1 MAAEADGAG
10 ELALDVAV
18 PAQARAK
25 VAAKGGKRAPKP
37 PEPVAEVAPVARV
50 VVDVPLPHLDRVFE
64 YAVPASMAETAQP
77 GVRVRVRFA
86 GQDVEAFL
94 LSREQ
99 VAEHTGRLAPLRA
112 VVSPEPVLDVEL
124 LGTCRAVADRW
135 AGTLADVLRLAVPR
149 RHATTEKTTAE
160 RVAARD
166 EAAAAEGSAPARP
179 ELPAA
184 PDPHDPAGPWA
195 PYPAGPALLER
206 LAAPAATTAAT
217 TAATAGVRAVWT
229 ALPSPEPT
237 QDWPAALAAAAQAA
251 LSAGRGALIVVPD
264 HRDVT
269 RVDAALTA
277 ALGSTRSAPRH
288 VRLTADQ
295 GPAAR
300 YAAWLALRRGHVRV
314 AVGTRA
320 AALAPV
326 VDPGL
331 FAIWDDG
338 DDLHAEPHA
347 PYPHVREVLA
357 LRADRTGAALL
368 VGGHSRTAEGQR
380 WVESGWARAV
390 EAPRELVRTASP
402 RVLLPGDD
410 IEAERDAA
418 ARSARLPSLAFRTA
432 QAALAGRLPSQSRP
446 GPVLVQVPRRGYLLT
461 LRCEHCRAR
470 ARCRRCAGP
479 LQLTGADQHPACR
492 WCSTD
497 DPTWTCPQCRGDR
510 LRSAVVGARRTAEEL
525 GRAFPGVPVKT
536 SGGGAGVLEAVDGEP
551 ALVISTPGAE
561 PVAEGGYAAALLL
574 DGWAMLEREEL
585 RAAEEALRRWAAAA
599 ALVRP
604 QSAGGAVVL
613 LAPAG
618 VPPVE
623 ALVRWD
629 PAWHASRE
637 LAERR
642 ELGLPPGA
650 AFARLDGPAVAVDG
664 LLAALQRTD
673 DDRAALPPHA
683 EVLGPTPLEPD
694 RYPRG
699 GSGGRPSGSGGG
711 DDGGTP
717 VPRAFALVRVP
728 LAERA
733 ALAKALQGAVAVRS
747 ARKEPGSVRVQLD
760 PEHVV

>member
-1 MAAEADGAG
+1 MSATADTVGGVAAEADGAG

-18 PAQARAK
+18 PAQARARAA
-25 VAAKGGKRAPKP
+25 AAKGRKRAPKP
-37 PEPVAEVAPVARV
+37 PEPVAEVDPVARV
-50 VVDVPLPHLDRVFE
+50 VVDVPLPHLDRAFE
-64 YAVPASMAETAQP
+64 YAVPASMAETARP

-86 GQDVEAFL
+86 GQDVEGFL
-94 LSREQ
+94 LTREP

-112 VVSPEPVLDVEL
+112 VVSPEPVLDDEL

-135 AGTLADVLRLAVPR
+135 GGTLADVLRLAVPR

-160 RVAARD
+160 RAAAR
-166 EAAAAEGSAPARP
+166 EEGADAPVRQERP
-179 ELPAA
+179 AP
-184 PDPHDPAGPWA
+184 PDPHDPAGPWS
-195 PYPAGPALLER
+195 PYPAGAALLER
-206 LAAPAATTAAT
+206 LAAPS
-217 TAATAGVRAVWT
+217 ATAGVRAVWT
-229 ALPSPEPT
+229 ALPSREPS

-264 HRDVT
+264 HRDVA

-277 ALGSTRSAPRH
+277 ALGGTRSDPRH

-326 VDPGL
+326 ADPGL
-331 FAIWDDG
+331 LAVWDDG

-357 LRADRTGAALL
+357 LRAERTGAALL
-368 VGGHSRTAEGQR
+368 VGGHSRTAEAQR

-390 EAPRELVRTASP
+390 EAPREVVRTASP

-410 IEAERDAA
+410 VEAERDAA

-432 QAALAGRLPSQSRP
+432 QSALAGRLPGQARP

-470 ARCRRCAGP
+470 ARCRRCSGP
-479 LQLTGADQHPACR
+479 LQLTGADQHPVCR
-492 WCSTD
+492 WCGTD

-525 GRAFPGVPVKT
+525 GRAFPGVPVRT

-574 DGWAMLEREEL
+574 DGWAVLEREEL

-613 LAPAG
+613 LAAAG

-650 AFARLDGPAVAVDG
+650 AFARLDGPAVAVDA
-664 LLAALQRTD
+664 LLAALHQAD
-673 DDRAALPPHA
+673 PALAGLPPHA

-694 RYPRG
+694 RRAA
-699 GSGGRPSGSGGG
+699 REG
-711 DDGGTP
+711 DDGGLAA

-728 LAERA
+728 LAERQ

-747 ARKEPGSVRVQLD
+747 ARKEAGSVRVQLD

>member
-1 MAAEADGAG
+1 MSAAADTVGCVAAGSDGAG

-18 PAQARAK
+18 PAQVRAK
-25 VAAKGGKRAPKP
+25 AAAAKGRKRAPKP
-37 PEPVAEVAPVARV
+37 PEPVAEVEPVARV
-50 VVDVPLPHLDRVFE
+50 VVDVPLPHLDRAFE

-86 GQDVEAFL
+86 GQDVEGFL
-94 LSREQ
+94 LSRES

-112 VVSPEPVLDVEL
+112 VVSPEPVLDAEL

-135 AGTLADVLRLAVPR
+135 GGTLADVLRLAVPR

-160 RVAARD
+160 RAAARD
-166 EAAAAEGSAPARP
+166 EAAVADGGAATRV

-184 PDPHDPAGPWA
+184 PDPHDPTGPWA

-206 LAAPAATTAAT
+206 LAAPAATS
-217 TAATAGVRAVWT
+217 GVRAVWT
-229 ALPSPEPT
+229 ALPSRET
-237 QDWPAALAAAAQAA
+237 SQDWPAALAAAAQAA

-264 HRDVT
+264 HRDVA
-269 RVDAALTA
+269 RVDAALTT
-277 ALGSTRSAPRH
+277 ALGGTRSAPRH

-326 VDPGL
+326 ADPGL
-331 FAIWDDG
+331 LAVWDDG

-347 PYPHVREVLA
+347 PYPHVREVMA
-357 LRADRTGAALL
+357 LRAERTGAALL
-368 VGGHSRTAEGQR
+368 VGGHSRTAEAQR

-390 EAPRELVRTASP
+390 EAPREVVRTSSP

-410 IEAERDAA
+410 VEAERDAA

-432 QAALAGRLPSQSRP
+432 QSALAGRLPGQARP

-479 LQLTGADQHPACR
+479 LQLTGADQHPVCR

-536 SGGGAGVLEAVDGEP
+536 SGGGAGVLETVDGDA

-574 DGWAMLEREEL
+574 DGWALLEREEL
-585 RAAEEALRRWAAAA
+585 RAAEEALRRWSAAA

-650 AFARLDGPAVAVDG
+650 AFARLDGPAVAVDA

-694 RYPRG
+694 R
-699 GSGGRPSGSGGG
+699 RPSAAGE
-711 DDGGTP
+711 DGGAAT
-717 VPRAFALVRVP
+717 PRAFALVRVP

-747 ARKEPGSVRVQLD
+747 ARKEAGSVRVQLD

>member
-1 MAAEADGAG
+1 MAAASQGPG
-10 ELALDVAV
+10 ELVLDV
-18 PAQARAK
+18 PAAAAARAA
-25 VAAKGGKRAPKP
+25 AAKGRRRPPKP
-37 PEPVAEVAPVARV
+37 PEPVAEVDPVARV
-50 VVDVPLPHLDRVFE
+50 VVDVPLPHLDRAFE
-64 YAVPASMAETAQP
+64 YAVPASMAEAARA

-86 GQDVEAFL
+86 GQDVEGFL
-94 LSREQ
+94 LSREA

-112 VVSPEPVLDVEL
+112 VVSPEPVLDAEL
-124 LGTCRAVADRW
+124 LATCRAVADRW
-135 AGTLADVLRLAVPR
+135 GGTLADVLRLAVPR
-149 RHATTEKTTAE
+149 RHATTERTTAE
-160 RVAARD
+160 RAAAGAGD
-166 EAAAAEGSAPARP
+166 EAGEGPADASAAGPRRP
-179 ELPAA
+179 PA
-184 PDPHDPAGPWA
+184 PDPRDPHGPWSA
-195 PYPAGPALLER
+195 YPAGPALLER
-206 LAAPAATTAAT
+206 LAAPS
-217 TAATAGVRAVWT
+217 ATAGVRAVWT
-229 ALPSPEPT
+229 ALPSREPS
-237 QDWPAALAAAAQAA
+237 QDWPAALAAAARAA
-251 LSAGRGALIVVPD
+251 LSAGRGALLVVPD
-264 HRDVT
+264 HRDVV
-269 RVDAALTA
+269 RVDAALSA
-277 ALGSTRSAPRH
+277 ALGGTRSAPRH

-300 YAAWLALRRGHVRV
+300 YAAWLALRRGQVRV

-326 VDPGL
+326 ADLGL
-331 FAIWDDG
+331 LAVWDDG

-357 LRADRTGAALL
+357 LRAERTGAALL
-368 VGGHSRTAEGQR
+368 VAGHSRTAEAQR
-380 WVESGWARAV
+380 WVEQGWARAV
-390 EAPRELVRTASP
+390 EAPREVVRTASP

-410 IEAERDAA
+410 VEAERDAA

-432 QAALAGRLPSQSRP
+432 QAALAGRLPGQAGP

-461 LRCEHCRAR
+461 LRCDHCRAR
-470 ARCRRCAGP
+470 ARCRRCSGP
-479 LQLTGADQHPACR
+479 LQLTGADQHPVCR

-497 DPTWTCPQCRGDR
+497 DPQWTCPQCRGDQ

-525 GRAFPGVPVKT
+525 GRAFPGVPVRT
-536 SGGGAGVLEAVDGEP
+536 SGGGAGVLEAVDGGP

-574 DGWAMLEREEL
+574 DGWALLEREEL
-585 RAAEEALRRWAAAA
+585 RAAEEALRRWTAAA

-642 ELGLPPGA
+642 ELGLPPAA
-650 AFARLDGPAVAVDG
+650 AFARLDGTAAAVDA
-664 LLAALQRTD
+664 LLAALEPPGGG
-673 DDRAALPPHA
+673 AAGLPPHA
-683 EVLGPTPLEPD
+683 EVLGPTPLEAE
-694 RYPRG
+694 R
-699 GSGGRPSGSGGG
+699 RPVRESE
-711 DDGGTP
+711 DAA
-717 VPRAFALVRVP
+717 PRAFALVRVP

-733 ALAKALQGAVAVRS
+733 ALARALQGAVAVRS
-747 ARKEPGSVRVQLD
+747 ARKEAGSVRVQLD

>member
-1 MAAEADGAG
+1 MAAEAGEGAAG

-18 PAQARAK
+18 PAQVRARAA
-25 VAAKGGKRAPKP
+25 AAKGRKRPPKP
-37 PEPVAEVAPVARV
+37 PEPVAEVEPVARV
-50 VVDVPLPHLDRVFE
+50 VVDVPLPHLDRAFE
-64 YAVPASMAETAQP
+64 YAVPASMAETARA

-86 GQDVEAFL
+86 GQDVEGFL
-94 LSREQ
+94 LSRES

-112 VVSPEPVLDVEL
+112 VVSPEPVLDPEL

-135 AGTLADVLRLAVPR
+135 GGTLADVLRLAVPR

-160 RVAARD
+160 RAAARALD
-166 EAAAAEGSAPARP
+166 DDGAGARP
-179 ELPAA
+179 RPERPAA
-184 PDPHDPAGPWA
+184 PDPRDPAGPWA
-195 PYPAGPALLER
+195 AYPAGPALLER
-206 LAAPAATTAAT
+206 LAAPT
-217 TAATAGVRAVWT
+217 ATAGVRAVWT
-229 ALPSPEPT
+229 ALPSREPA

-264 HRDVT
+264 HRDVA

-277 ALGSTRSAPRH
+277 ALGGTRSAPRH

-326 VDPGL
+326 ADPGL
-331 FAIWDDG
+331 LAVWDDG

-357 LRADRTGAALL
+357 LRAERTGAALL
-368 VGGHSRTAEGQR
+368 VGGHSRTAEAQR

-390 EAPRELVRTASP
+390 EAPREVVRSASP
-402 RVLLPGDD
+402 RVLVPGDD
-410 IEAERDAA
+410 VEAERDPS

-432 QAALAGRLPSQSRP
+432 QAALAGRLQGQTRP

-461 LRCEHCRAR
+461 LRCDHCRAR
-470 ARCRRCAGP
+470 ARCRRCSGP
-479 LQLTGADQHPACR
+479 LQLTGADSHPVCR
-492 WCSTD
+492 WCGTD
-497 DPTWTCPQCRGDR
+497 DPTWTCPQCRGDQ

-574 DGWAMLEREEL
+574 DGWAVLEREEL

-613 LAPAG
+613 LAAAG

-637 LAERR
+637 LSERR

-650 AFARLDGPAVAVDG
+650 AFARLDGPAVAVDA

-694 RYPRG
+694 R
-699 GSGGRPSGSGGG
+699 RPSAIG
-711 DDGGTP
+711 DDAGGP
-717 VPRAFALVRVP
+717 AAPRSFALVRVP

-733 ALAKALQGAVAVRS
+733 ALARALQGAVAVRS
-747 ARKEPGSVRVQLD
+747 ARKEAGSVRVQMD